1 MMTIAGK
8 SLMVLVLLCG
18 FQAAT
23 LASEEGAM
31 DPAEALKNLTPGH
44 PRLMLEDDGLALLKE
59 RFENDEVLQAYVA
72 DAVKRADTYLDAPV
86 LEHKLVGPRLLSVSR
101 TCLARIYALGIAWR
115 WTGEERYA
123 ERALESLGAVCAF
136 PDWNPSHFLD
146 TAEMSHAVGVGY
158 DWFYS
163 YMDEETRNEIRS
175 GLIAHGMKPG
185 MKAYEDRAW
194 WTKSV
199 FNWNQVCNSG
209 LLIGALAIAETD
221 PEYARYIIPKAVASL
236 PRALKAYGPD
246 GAWMEGPGYWHYATR
261 YTAYGLSALDTALG
275 ADFGLTAIEG
285 LSVTGEFPNYT
296 AGPTGLYLNYADSGE
311 KSARGPMSCMFWL
324 ARTYGNA
331 AISDDEHQVVAKH
344 GADPGHV
351 MWYVPPSGRDPQ
363 AKDLDRWFRSRVDIA
378 VFRSAWD
385 DPDALF
391 VGVKGGYNQV
401 NHGHLDLGNF
411 ELDALGVRW
420 ARDLGA
426 DNYNLHG
433 YWDRRKGG
441 ERWQYYR
448 LVSTSH
454 NVPLLGG
461 EDQDANARAKVVG
474 FESEP
479 SSAFVQIDLTS
490 AYDAFATRSTRGVA
504 LIQGRRAVLVQDEFD
519 LKAPC
524 EAAWGMT
531 TDAQIEVVR
540 NNLARLTLDGKE
552 LDARLLSPSGASFT
566 VESAEQE
573 APERSNAGVQRLMM
587 RVQAPA
593 GPVRVA
599 VLLSPVWADAEP
611 VAAVDLRALAEW

>member
-1 MMTIAGK
+1 MTIAGK
-8 SLMVLVLLCG
+8 SLVALVLLCG
-18 FQAAT
+18 FQAAAF
-23 LASEEGAM
+23 ASEEGVM
-31 DPAEALKNLTPGH
+31 DPAEALKNLAPGH
-44 PRLMLEDDGLALLKE
+44 PRLMLKDDGLELLKKQYE
-59 RFENDEVLQAYVA
+59 EDEVLQQCVA
-72 DAVKRADTYLDAPV
+72 DAIKRADTYLTVPV

-101 TCLARIYALGIAWR
+101 ACMSRIYALGIAWR
-115 WTGEERYA
+115 WTGEDQYA
-123 ERALESLGAVCAF
+123 ERALESLRAVCTF

-158 DWFYS
+158 DWFYP

-185 MKAYEDRAW
+185 MKAYDDGAW
-194 WTKSV
+194 WTKSE

-209 LLIGALAIAETD
+209 LIVGALAIAETD
-221 PEYARYIIPKAVASL
+221 PEYAQYMLPKAVASL
-236 PRALKAYGPD
+236 PKALAAYGPD

-261 YTAYGLSALDTALG
+261 YTAFGLSALDTALG

-311 KSARGPMSCMFWL
+311 KSARRPMSCMFWL
-324 ARTYGNA
+324 ARTYGNT
-331 AISDDEHQVVAKH
+331 AIADDEHFVIAKH
-344 GADPGHV
+344 GADPQHV

-363 AKDLDRWFRSRVDIA
+363 AKDLDRWFRGGVDIA

-411 ELDALGVRW
+411 EVDALGVRW

-426 DNYNLHG
+426 DNYNLPG
-433 YWDRRKGG
+433 YWDKRKGG
-441 ERWQYYR
+441 KRWEFYR
-448 LVSTSH
+448 LRSTSH
-454 NVPLLGG
+454 SVPLLGG
-461 EDQDANARAKVVG
+461 KDQDANAKAKVVR

-479 SSAFVQIDLTS
+479 SSAFVQIDLTT
-490 AYDAFATRSTRGVA
+490 AYSDFAARSMRGVA
-504 LIQGRRAVLVQDEFD
+504 LVQGRRAALVQDEFD
-519 LKAPC
+519 IKAPC
-524 EAAWGMT
+524 EVAWGMT
-531 TDAQIEVVR
+531 TDAQVEVAEDG
-540 NNLARLTLDGKE
+540 LARLTLDGKR
-552 LDARLLSPSGASFT
+552 LDARVLSPFGAAFT

-573 APERSNAGVQRLMM
+573 APEKTNAGVRRLMV

-593 GPVRVA
+593 GPMRVM
-599 VLLSPVWADAEP
+599 VLLSPVWPDAEP
-611 VAAVDLRALAEW
+611 AATVDLRPLAEW